1 MGLPFYLPRA
11 MMRIREFMVEDH
23 RHCDDLF
30 VSAEQ
35 LANSG
40 DLAAARQ
47 AFEDFSAA
55 TFRHFATEEQ
65 TLFPAFEA
73 QTGMRMG
80 PTQVM
85 RMEHQQMR
93 SLMDAAKM
101 ALQTGAKDD
110 FLAQAETLLIMLQQH
125 NMKEENVLYPMCDQH
140 LAAAEDALLTQMRAD
155 LAAV

>member
-1 MGLPFYLPRA
+1 MVLPPFISRT
-11 MMRIREFMVEDH
+11 MMHIRDFMVEDH

-30 VSAEQ
+30 VVAEQ

-40 DLAAARQ
+40 DLTGANA
-47 AFEDFSAA
+47 AFEKFSAA
-55 TFRHFATEEQ
+55 LLRHFLTEEQ

-93 SLMDAAKM
+93 LLVDAAQA
-101 ALQTGAKDD
+101 ALQAGLADD
-110 FLAQAETLLIMLQQH
+110 FLDQLGTLLIMMQQH
-125 NMKEENVLYPMCDQH
+125 NMKEENILYPMCDQQ
-140 LAAAEDALLTQMRAD
+140 LADVEDALLAQMQAELREA
-155 LAAV
+155 